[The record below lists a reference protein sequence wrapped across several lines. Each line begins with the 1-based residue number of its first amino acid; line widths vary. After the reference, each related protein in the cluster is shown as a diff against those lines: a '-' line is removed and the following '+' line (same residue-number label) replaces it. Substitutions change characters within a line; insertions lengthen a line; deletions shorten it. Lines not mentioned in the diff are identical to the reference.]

1 MKKSLLP
8 CLIAILLQSVC
19 GAQITDPAITSW
31 ILSASQTGYNG
42 ISANVQSVNYTNSDV
57 YVTCT
62 CIPGYDVGPW
72 TANPNTPA
80 NQNFCFKIAR
90 TPEENTGTKTKTPL
104 GHVGVWTNGVSVF
117 NALDAQSYNNQ
128 NVWFRNAYFFEGVSF
143 DNCLGHPAPNGEYH
157 HHVNPV
163 CLYDQLTTTVHSPI
177 VGYAFDGFPI
187 YGAYGYTNT
196 DGTGAIKRMTP
207 SYRTR
212 NIANRTTLPNGTA
225 ASSAGPA
232 VNTQYPLGAFIEDF
246 EHVQGLGDLD
256 EHNGRFAI
264 TPDYPNGTYAYYV
277 TIDEDANP
285 IYPYSLGATY
295 YGTLPSGNTGPQ
307 SGHNT
312 VPANATHFTGNTPST
327 ITTIFSEKIVV
338 YPNPT
343 NGQFEIKFDQP
354 TQNTQL
360 FIYNTS
366 GTLIFQQADIA
377 NVQTIDLSTFANGL
391 YLLRLV
397 DENKQINSQ
406 KISKQTSN

>member
-1 MKKSLLP
+1 
-8 CLIAILLQSVC
+8 
-19 GAQITDPAITSW
+19 
-31 ILSASQTGYNG
+31 
-42 ISANVQSVNYTNSDV
+42 
-57 YVTCT
+57 
-62 CIPGYDVGPW
+62 
-72 TANPNTPA
+72 
-80 NQNFCFKIAR
+80 
-90 TPEENTGTKTKTPL
+90 
-104 GHVGVWTNGVSVF
+104 
-117 NALDAQSYNNQ
+117 
-128 NVWFRNAYFFEGVSF
+128 
-143 DNCLGHPAPNGEYH
+143 
-157 HHVNPV
+157 
-163 CLYDQLTTTVHSPI
+163 
-177 VGYAFDGFPI
+177 
-187 YGAYGYTNT
+187 
-196 DGTGAIKRMTP
+196 
-207 SYRTR
+207 
-212 NIANRTTLPNGTA
+212 
-225 ASSAGPA
+225 
-232 VNTQYPLGAFIEDF
+232 
-246 EHVQGLGDLD
+246 LD